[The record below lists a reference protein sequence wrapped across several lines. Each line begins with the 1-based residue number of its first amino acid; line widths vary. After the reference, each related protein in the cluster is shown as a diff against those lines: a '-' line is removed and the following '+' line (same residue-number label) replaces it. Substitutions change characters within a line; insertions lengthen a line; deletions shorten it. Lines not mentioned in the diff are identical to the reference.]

1 MEAASYTKDLKGQTG
16 AEDWMPEQEREEW
29 RQAKIWLREAAVA
42 LADAGH
48 FSYYAA
54 RKFYFDNYFNV
65 AAAMTYT
72 SLLALVPLMT
82 IVFAIFSAFPAFS
95 RLRSQVQDL
104 LFDNLVPQVGAAVRE
119 YMDRFMENAGQSTA
133 FGVIG
138 LAVSAVLLLSTI
150 EGAFSAIW
158 RVSEPRPRIIRFLAF
173 WAILTLAPLLFGA
186 GLSLSSMPVLTDVVS
201 RLHEVADP
209 LGHFSLAVP
218 GLFEFCGFTLLYVVV
233 PNRSVRW
240 PDACWGGAAA
250 ALLLEVSK
258 GGFAWYMHSFPAYET
273 IYGALST
280 VPIFLL
286 WLYIAWCTVLIGAV
300 VTATLPEW
308 RAGKLIAH
316 GPGELLP
323 APRLAVALAVLNEL
337 LRASRDGGGVRRRTF
352 TDRIPVGSV
361 VIEGILEQLREAD
374 WADRTTRNT
383 WVVTRD
389 MAEVT
394 LYDLQEAMGIGMHGS
409 VRDVEALDGPW
420 RERCA
425 TLLDMA
431 DASYREVLGVTLKD
445 LLTDKPPLIAS
456 ESQALLGMDHRDG
469 TGPGSD
475 GYWNR

>member
-1 MEAASYTKDLKGQTG
+1 
-16 AEDWMPEQEREEW
+16 MPEQWQEVWWSVRRRLVEMV
-29 RQAKIWLREAAVA
+29 AA

-48 FSYYAA
+48 FCYYAGK
-54 RKFYFDNYFNV
+54 KFYFDNYFNT

-119 YMDRFMENAGQSTA
+119 YLDRFMENAGQSTA

-158 RVSEPRPRIIRFLAF
+158 RISEPRPRIIRFLSF

-186 GLSLSSMPVLTDVVS
+186 GLSLSSVPILSSVVN
-201 RLHEVADP
+201 RLHQATAP
-209 LGHFSLAVP
+209 LGHFSVLVP
-218 GLFEFCGFTLLYVVV
+218 GLLEFCGFTLLYVVV

-250 ALLLEVSK
+250 AILLEASK
-258 GGFAWYMHSFPAYET
+258 AGFVWYMRSFPAYET

-323 APRLAVALAVLNEL
+323 APRLAVALAVLQEL
-337 LRASRDGGGVRRRTF
+337 MLASRNGGGARRRTLS
-352 TDRIPVGSV
+352 DRIPVGSV

-389 MAEVT
+389 LAEVT

-409 VRDVEALDGPW
+409 VRDVAVLDAPW

-425 TLLDMA
+425 MLLDMA
-431 DASYREVLGVTLKD
+431 DTSYRDVLGVTLKD
-445 LLTDKPPLIAS
+445 LLS
-456 ESQALLGMDHRDG
+456 EKRAPISVDRQSVALLTNDLQPAA
-469 TGPGSD
+469 GPK
-475 GYWNR
+475 NPARP

>member
-1 MEAASYTKDLKGQTG
+1 MA
-16 AEDWMPEQEREEW
+16 EQEREEW
-29 RQAKIWLREAAVA
+29 QQAKLWLREAATA
-42 LADAGH
+42 ISDAGQ
-48 FSYYAA
+48 FCYYAA
-54 RKFYFDNYFNV
+54 KKFYFDNYFNT

-95 RLRSQVQDL
+95 RLRSQVQDM

-119 YMDRFMENAGQSTA
+119 YLDRFMENAGQSTA

-138 LAVSAVLLLSTI
+138 LALSAVLLLSTI

-158 RVSEPRPRIIRFLAF
+158 RVSEPRPRLIRFLTF

-186 GLSLSSMPVLTDVVS
+186 AMSLSTMPLLSEVVS
-201 RLHEVADP
+201 RLHEAAAP
-209 LGHFSLAVP
+209 LGRFSTVVP
-218 GLFEFCGFTLLYVVV
+218 CLFEFCGFTFLYVIV

-240 PDACWGGAAA
+240 PDACWGGAVA

-258 GGFAWYMHSFPAYET
+258 GGFVWYMHSFPAYET

-323 APRLAVALAVLNEL
+323 APRLAVALSVLHEL
-337 LRASRDGGGVRRRTF
+337 LSASRTGGGVRRRTLS
-352 TDRIPVGSV
+352 DRIPVGSV

-389 MAEVT
+389 LGEAT

-409 VRDVEALDGPW
+409 VRDVDVLDAPW
-420 RERCA
+420 RDRCA
-425 TLLDMA
+425 TLLDLA
-431 DASYREVLGVTLKD
+431 DAGYREVLSVKLKD
-445 LLTDKPPLIAS
+445 LLAEKPIMLSSERVALLTTDAMEPPLA
-456 ESQALLGMDHRDG
+456 DG
-469 TGPGSD
+469 SG
-475 GYWNR
+475 NR